1 MFDSVMEGDMWRL
14 TDNDINSLDYKK
26 SFIFG
31 FTYIKSEKIKNVV
44 KCFIW
49 RNYIERNLSLRTLY
63 GYANKF
69 KKINLFAE
77 LNNISSLKSLDNNDI
92 SNIISFLK
100 TSFIQ
105 TGKPLSYVYQKGCLV
120 TLKVIIHWGQLY
132 IPSEFPLKE
141 IFSGNEYTGINR
153 KPRIEF
159 IPNDVVKQINIALKN
174 EQNPYLKYGMK
185 ILQTTGM
192 RIGDMLKLKNN
203 GLKPHAISGWT
214 LSWYDHKKRRFREPM
229 LVPDACANAIQ
240 MLIDITSNLR
250 QEADD
255 SIKNYLFI
263 HKITKGRRNIIGK
276 VLNISDNCYRVWIN
290 GDKRNH
296 MIGFNEKHMIKD
308 SNGEIYHITAH
319 QFRRT
324 LATDMIS
331 KGEDILVIRDVLGH
345 SDARTTRLYY
355 ADVKDKERAE
365 TFNSIGIIG
374 NINIV
379 DKTIIPDATELE
391 WFKINKDRAAR
402 MCDGYCTKPIKNQ
415 EICERLLKRQKCYT
429 CTRYITTTEYLKE
442 HKAHLEELEQQLEN
456 NIYGNHYA
464 EHIVPTIEILKEI
477 IIRLEELEN
486 LNV

>member
-1 MFDSVMEGDMWRL
+1 MIDRIMEGDMWRL
-14 TDNDINSLDYKK
+14 TDNDINSLNYNK
-26 SFIFG
+26 SFIFN
-31 FTYIKSEKIKNVV
+31 FTYIKNDKIKNVV
-44 KCFIW
+44 RCFIW

-63 GYANKF
+63 GNANKLKYF
-69 KKINLFAE
+69 ILFAE
-77 LNNISSLKSLDNNDI
+77 LNNIYSLKSLNNKDI
-92 SNIISFLK
+92 PNFISFLK
-100 TSFIQ
+100 TSVSTK
-105 TGKPLSYVYQKGCLV
+105 TGKPLSYVYQKDCMV

-132 IPSEFPLKE
+132 IPSQLPLKE

-159 IPNDVVKQINIALKN
+159 IPDDVVKQINVALKN

-192 RIGDMLKLKNN
+192 RIGDMLKLKINSLN
-203 GLKPHAISGWT
+203 PHAILGWT

-240 MLIDITSNLR
+240 MLIDVTSDLR
-250 QEADD
+250 QEAAD
-255 SIKNYLFI
+255 SIRNYLFI
-263 HKITKGRRNIIGK
+263 HKITRGKRNIVGK
-276 VLNISDNCYRVWIN
+276 VLNISDNCYRVWMN
-290 GDKRNH
+290 GNKQNH

-308 SNGEIYHITAH
+308 SNGEIYHVTPH

-345 SDARTTRLYY
+345 SDARTTRLHY

-379 DKTIIPDATELE
+379 DKTTIPDATELE
-391 WFKINKDRAAR
+391 WFKINKDSTAR

-429 CTRYITTTEYLKE
+429 CTSVKRQTIT
-442 HKAHLEELEQQLEN
+442 N
-456 NIYGNHYA
+456 
-464 EHIVPTIEILKEI
+464 
-477 IIRLEELEN
+477 
-486 LNV
+486 